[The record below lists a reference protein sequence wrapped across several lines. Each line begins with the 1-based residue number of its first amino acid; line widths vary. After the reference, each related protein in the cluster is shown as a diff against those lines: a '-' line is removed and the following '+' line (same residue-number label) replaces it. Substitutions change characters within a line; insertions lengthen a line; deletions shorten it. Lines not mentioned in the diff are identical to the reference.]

1 MYLDFNVKIPV
12 RKSGITQKK
21 IGGKI
26 YIYYETGR
34 KYDSEKKYTKPQGT
48 SIGKLCL
55 DDTTMMTPNENYLK
69 YFPDEELPKELPAY
83 PRSGCLKIGAWLV
96 IRKVIRHYK
105 LDEKINRIIGE
116 DGGLF
121 LDLAAYSIIE
131 ENNAGQYYPDYAYD
145 HPLFTDE
152 MKVYSDSKVSRFFH
166 SISRDSAI
174 QFQNEWNAG
183 RDHREKIYISY
194 DSTNKYCEAGDIEL
208 AEFGHEKGNE
218 KKPIYNF
225 SVAYDT
231 TNSLPLFYEQYP
243 GSVNDVSQLT
253 YMLEKASAYGYKNA
267 GFIFDRGYFS
277 EPNIRFMDEHG
288 YDFIIMVKG
297 CRKLVN
303 EIILQEHGKFEDEW
317 SCEIP
322 YYGVNGTTVKARL
335 YDGDGKERYFH
346 LYYSDYTK
354 AKERKELEE
363 KIREDKEYLE
373 SLKGTSTKIDSK
385 YSKYFDL
392 IYEHEG
398 KPDQKLA
405 FVRER
410 QDVITRE
417 IKLCGYFAIITS
429 GKMSAADALLIYK
442 SRDASEKLFRED
454 KSYIGE
460 KSMRVYGD
468 GPLYAKIFVEFVAL
482 IIRNKIYTCL
492 QDRMK
497 ELYKKKNYMTVP
509 AALKELNKIEM
520 IRQADGIYRLD
531 HAVTATQKDIL
542 TAFNMNAQAIKKEAG
557 ELSTQLRAVTE

>member
-105 LDEKINRIIGE
+105 LNEKINRIIGE

-145 HPLFTDE
+145 HPLFTDG

-303 EIILQEHGKFEDEW
+303 ELILQEHGKFEDEW

-542 TAFNMNAQAIKKEAG
+542 TAFNMNVQTIKKEAG

>member
-145 HPLFTDE
+145 HPLFTDG

-509 AALKELNKIEM
+509 AALKELNKNEM

>member
-145 HPLFTDE
+145 HPLFTDG

-335 YDGDGKERYFH
+335 YDGAGKERYFH

-373 SLKGTSTKIDSK
+373 SLKGTSAKIDSK

>member
-145 HPLFTDE
+145 HPLFTDG

-542 TAFNMNAQAIKKEAG
+542 TAFNMNVQAIKKEAG

>member
-145 HPLFTDE
+145 HPLFTDG

-253 YMLEKASAYGYKNA
+253 YMLEKASAYGY
-267 GFIFDRGYFS
+267 
-277 EPNIRFMDEHG
+277 
-288 YDFIIMVKG
+288 
-297 CRKLVN
+297 
-303 EIILQEHGKFEDEW
+303 
-317 SCEIP
+317 
-322 YYGVNGTTVKARL
+322 
-335 YDGDGKERYFH
+335 
-346 LYYSDYTK
+346 
-354 AKERKELEE
+354 
-363 KIREDKEYLE
+363 
-373 SLKGTSTKIDSK
+373 
-385 YSKYFDL
+385 
-392 IYEHEG
+392 
-398 KPDQKLA
+398 
-405 FVRER
+405 
-410 QDVITRE
+410 
-417 IKLCGYFAIITS
+417 
-429 GKMSAADALLIYK
+429 
-442 SRDASEKLFRED
+442 
-454 KSYIGE
+454 
-460 KSMRVYGD
+460 
-468 GPLYAKIFVEFVAL
+468 
-482 IIRNKIYTCL
+482 
-492 QDRMK
+492 
-497 ELYKKKNYMTVP
+497 
-509 AALKELNKIEM
+509 
-520 IRQADGIYRLD
+520 
-531 HAVTATQKDIL
+531 
-542 TAFNMNAQAIKKEAG
+542 
-557 ELSTQLRAVTE
+557 